1 MYDLILCVLATTK
14 NNRLSKFSKI
24 GYKKSNKFNSKIVYL
39 VDNEQKPDFIQEDWC
54 DCSGHS
60 HATRLV
66 EYLKNTKE
74 EFRWIMQVDD
84 DSCTDID
91 KTIEL
96 LDYFYNHQDSVMLT
110 GSTSYFPV
118 VPRYVDQTNIV
129 ETCFSHTLDPKLQ
142 QVLKKMK
149 IENLFTS
156 TDDLNS
162 FEVIP
167 YLCHGWEQN
176 AFSKSAVENIKEYP
190 RLQEYIDACLEFKP
204 QFSDEVPF
212 MLAKIAKVPIAQ
224 CYFFSPLP
232 NIEEYT
238 AVNKTG
244 RFSHIHHV
252 CEPQDRV
259 QHLEEIINN
268 NLIFENSEQVKQ
280 YFEKNIH
287 NTDWFLFNV
296 TDEKICSRCAIKLKN
311 DNSIEILKIEV
322 NCFAASHSCSEFEI
336 NYNYEKFNLEKKSW
350 KFHEDRVIITN
361 ENGQD
366 LIFSKIKD
374 KLYGVK
380 TAEND
385 YIILSKINPV
395 DTVYWSHKR
404 FFGRG
409 TQRIN

>member
-14 NNRLSKFSKI
+14 NDRLSSFSKI
-24 GYKKSNKFNSKIVYL
+24 GYKKSNKFNCKVVYL
-39 VDNEQKPDFIQEDWC
+39 VDNEQKPDFIQDDWC
-54 DCSGHS
+54 DCFGHS

-96 LDYFYNHQDSVMLT
+96 LDYFYDHQDPVMLT
-110 GSTSYFPV
+110 GSSSYFPV

-129 ETCFSHTLDPKLQ
+129 ETCFSHTIDPKLQ
-142 QVLKKMK
+142 QVLRKIK
-149 IENLFTS
+149 IENLFVG
-156 TDDLNS
+156 TDDLNN
-162 FEVIP
+162 FNVIP
-167 YLCHGWEQN
+167 HLCHGWEQN
-176 AFSKSAVENIKEYP
+176 VFSKSAVEKVKNYAK
-190 RLQEYIDACLEFKP
+190 LQEYIDACLEFKP
-204 QFSDEVPF
+204 VFSDEVPF
-212 MLAKIAKVPIAQ
+212 MLARAAKVPISQ

-238 AVNKTG
+238 GVNKTG

-259 QHLEEIINN
+259 QHLEEIIDS
-268 NLIFENSEQVKQ
+268 NLIFENSQEVNE
-280 YFEKNIH
+280 YFEKNIN
-287 NTDWFLFNV
+287 NTDWFFFNV
-296 TDEKICSRCAIKLKN
+296 TDEKISSRCAIKLKN
-311 DNSIEILKIEV
+311 DHSIDILKVEI
-322 NCFAASHSCSEFEI
+322 NCFVATNSCSEFSI
-336 NYNYEKFNLEKKSW
+336 NHNHEKFNLEKKSW
-350 KFHEDRVIITN
+350 RFHEDKIMLKN
-361 ENGQD
+361 ENDQE
-366 LIFSKIKD
+366 LVLSKIKD

-380 TAEND
+380 IAEND
-385 YIILSKINPV
+385 YVILSKISPV